1 MRRMRITLLPAM
13 VLAGLLTVTIEAL
26 ASEPLEGVWDV
37 QVTILSACG
46 PSGIPVNE
54 VPSMITFTRDGKVI
68 ETAGTPLVGPVPVLR
83 GSPGLG
89 TWQRRR
95 GRHSTATFTFFRIN
109 VPANTFAGTQ
119 TITEDIELSRDGN
132 EFTATGT
139 SEIRDAGGNVIQTG
153 CNSLTGNR
161 ID

>member
-1 MRRMRITLLPAM
+1 MTARWSRPRARRWSGRCRSC
-13 VLAGLLTVTIEAL
+13 AG
-26 ASEPLEGVWDV
+26 V
-37 QVTILSACG
+37 QVS
-46 PSGIPVNE
+46 
-54 VPSMITFTRDGKVI
+54 
-68 ETAGTPLVGPVPVLR
+68 
-83 GSPGLG
+83 G
-89 TWQRRR
+89 TWQRRG

-139 SEIRDAGGNVIQTG
+139 SEIRDASGNVIQTG

>member
-1 MRRMRITLLPAM
+1 M

-26 ASEPLEGVWDV
+26 ASERLEGVWDV
-37 QVTILSACG
+37 QVTILSTCS

-89 TWQRRR
+89 TWQRRG

-139 SEIRDAGGNVIQTG
+139 SEIRDASGNVILTG